1 MLKLIARLG
10 EEFLY
15 LLETTGRM
23 GMFFGATIATIFR
36 PPYSVYAIV
45 RQIYFFGARS
55 VTVILIV
62 GLFTGMVLGLQGYH
76 NLKQFGSE
84 ELLGSAVALS
94 LIQELG
100 PVLTALMVIGRAGS
114 AICAEIGI
122 MRHSEQIDALECM
135 AIDPLKFLVA
145 PKFVAALISL
155 PVLAFIFNVVG
166 IFGGYLA
173 GVVLLDVSEGSY
185 FQGMYNSVE
194 WADIRLC
201 LIKSLIF
208 GLLIV
213 WITTFK
219 GYYLHLSRTG
229 VFGAEGV
236 SRITTDAVVFASV
249 TILVWDYLIGSSH
262 EKNKSRTDRREFPAG
277 GLYQLFLAG
286 RKDGR
291 HRSLRK

>member
-1 MLKLIARLG
+1 MFRLVEKLGAD
-10 EEFLY
+10 FLY

-23 GMFFGATIATIFR
+23 GMFFGSATANIVR
-36 PPYSVYAIV
+36 PPYSLYSIV

-122 MRHSEQIDALECM
+122 MRNSEQIDALECM
-135 AIDPLKFLVA
+135 AINPVKFLIA
-145 PKFVAALISL
+145 PKFVAALISM
-155 PVLAFIFNVVG
+155 PVLTFIFNIVG

-173 GVVLLDVSEGSY
+173 GVVLLGVPKGAY
-185 FQGMYNSVE
+185 FQGMYSSVE

-201 LIKSLIF
+201 LVKSIIF
-208 GLLIV
+208 GLIV
-213 WITTFK
+213 VWVTTYK
-219 GYYLHLSRTG
+219 GYYLHLNRTG

-236 SRITTDAVVFASV
+236 SRVTTDAVVFASV
-249 TILVWDYLIGSSH
+249 SILVWDYLIGSIILS
-262 EKNKSRTDRREFPAG
+262 
-277 GLYQLFLAG
+277 
-286 RKDGR
+286 
-291 HRSLRK
+291 